1 MRKLLDL
8 RNEFVKEFKITM
20 DEYDHEVIK
29 TSGSTVDFYYE
40 VADKYGKRIRRL
52 KTIPKV

>member
-8 RNEFVKEFKITM
+8 RNEFVKEFKITK
-20 DEYDHEVIK
+20 DEYDLEAIE
-29 TSGSTVDFYYE
+29 TSGTTIDFYYE